1 MRNLILIIIVMFS
14 ASCMTEKKAGKRVAH
29 LSVEYPSLLATFCAQ
44 QYPPFERTST
54 TIEYRQGKKDTIW
67 QSEYVDCD
75 TVIGENRIVKVAY
88 PVIVPSRDTLVFRD
102 SVFIENKAEISRL
115 KIERDNYHAEAE
127 KYQKRGK
134 NLLLGGILVG
144 AGIVF
149 VMLVMLTKPF

>member
-1 MRNLILIIIVMFS
+1 MKKLLILILFF

-44 QYPPFERTST
+44 QYPPIERTST

-75 TVIGENRIVKVAY
+75 TVIGENRIVKIPY
-88 PVIVPSRDTLVFRD
+88 PVYLPSRDTLIFRD

-115 KIERDNYHAEAE
+115 KIERDNYNAEAE
-127 KYQKRGK
+127 KYRQRAK

-149 VMLVMLTKPF
+149 VMLVMLKKPF

>member
-1 MRNLILIIIVMFS
+1 MFS
-14 ASCMTEKKAGKRVAH
+14 ASCMTEKKASRRIAH
-29 LSVEYPSLLATFCAQ
+29 LSVGHPSLLAQYCSRTF
-44 QYPPFERTST
+44 PPVEKTTT

-75 TVIGENRIVKVAY
+75 TVIGENRIVKVPY

-102 SVFIENKAEISRL
+102 SVFIENKAEISRI
-115 KIERDNYHAEAE
+115 KIERDSYHAEAE
-127 KYQKRGK
+127 KYQKRAK

-149 VMLVMLTKPF
+149 VMLVMLKKPF